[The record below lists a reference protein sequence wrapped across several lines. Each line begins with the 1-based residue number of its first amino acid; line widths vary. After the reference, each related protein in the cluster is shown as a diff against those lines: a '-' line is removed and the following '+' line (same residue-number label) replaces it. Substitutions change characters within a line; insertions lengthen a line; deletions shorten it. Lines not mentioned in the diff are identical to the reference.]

1 MQAASGGLLTASV
14 GATTNRLTLQTVTE
28 GSAASIEVT
37 GGSALSDLGLTVDA
51 SAATGTDG
59 VVKVGDTS
67 TTVTSIAPGGTVSLG
82 AETGSVNATFSG
94 GLRVGM
100 VTARNVSVGTG
111 TLSSVVN
118 AINQTNVG
126 VSAAAVK
133 VGTNAYRLQITSTD
147 AGSAG
152 RLNLD
157 TSAFTG
163 IGGITTISTGTNA
176 KITIGDGDGAYSVES
191 SSNNVTGVLPGVTI
205 ALKTISTDPVTVSVA
220 RDPNTLA
227 DKVNTVV
234 KAVNDAITLI
244 KSQSAYNAATKTSGP
259 LGGTAAMR
267 SIMSSLT
274 QAISKTV
281 TGNTLGA
288 ANQLGISVNR
298 DGGVDFNRAKFL
310 TAYNNDPEAVSDV
323 FVRRGTT
330 TNAAVAFN
338 GASTRTKPGTYA
350 VNITAVATRAAA
362 SGNVLSGGAITDAE
376 TIDIKLG
383 NTTATYAAGA
393 GESLADMAT
402 GLNAAL
408 AASGLAL
415 SASVSGNRLTVQA
428 NAYGTNG
435 SFSIRS
441 SATGAGQSG
450 LVSSASAWE
459 SHPGVNVAGTIGGKA
474 ATGSG
479 SVLNVATSDA
489 DIPGLSI
496 AVTGTT
502 TGDLGTI
509 TYAPGI
515 AARLGLSALAA
526 TDAATGS
533 ITSAETG
540 GKSTATRYDKDIAD
554 WDRRLVERRARLKA
568 QYATLDSTLGQLRN
582 QSSWVSSQLSSL
594 G

>member
-1 MQAASGGLLTASV
+1 
-14 GATTNRLTLQTVTE
+14 
-28 GSAASIEVT
+28 
-37 GGSALSDLGLTVDA
+37 
-51 SAATGTDG
+51 
-59 VVKVGDTS
+59 
-67 TTVTSIAPGGTVSLG
+67 
-82 AETGSVNATFSG
+82 
-94 GLRVGM
+94 
-100 VTARNVSVGTG
+100 
-111 TLSSVVN
+111 
-118 AINQTNVG
+118 
-126 VSAAAVK
+126 
-133 VGTNAYRLQITSTD
+133 
-147 AGSAG
+147 
-152 RLNLD
+152 
-157 TSAFTG
+157 
-163 IGGITTISTGTNA
+163 
-176 KITIGDGDGAYSVES
+176 
-191 SSNNVTGVLPGVTI
+191 
-205 ALKTISTDPVTVSVA
+205 
-220 RDPNTLA
+220 
-227 DKVNTVV
+227 
-234 KAVNDAITLI
+234 
-244 KSQSAYNAATKTSGP
+244 
-259 LGGTAAMR
+259 
-267 SIMSSLT
+267 
-274 QAISKTV
+274 
-281 TGNTLGA
+281 
-288 ANQLGISVNR
+288 
-298 DGGVDFNRAKFL
+298 
-310 TAYNNDPEAVSDV
+310 
-323 FVRRGTT
+323 
-330 TNAAVAFN
+330 
-338 GASTRTKPGTYA
+338 
-350 VNITAVATRAAA
+350 
-362 SGNVLSGGAITDAE
+362 VLSGGAITDAE

-459 SHPGVNVAGTIGGKA
+459 SHPGVNVAGTIGGKT

-502 TGDLGTI
+502 TGDFGTI

-540 GKSTATRYDKDIAD
+540 GKSTVTRYDKDIAD